1 MKILSIPPAWVVERV
16 EMMSHIVVFSETDTI
31 TVISGK
37 RHINLK
43 FADLEHYRGER
54 ARRGLK
60 LPRGFQKVD
69 GVTLDGV

>member
-1 MKILSIPPAWVVERV
+1 M
-16 EMMSHIVVFSETDTI
+16 
-31 TVISGK
+31 SGK

-43 FADLEHYRGER
+43 FDDLQHYRGER

-69 GVTLDGV
+69 KVELLKGTAHGAAPPLVEGS